1 MILQVSTFKKPA
13 YVFPF
18 ETLVNLHRRDPA
30 ARETKRNVPTDD
42 YAFHPWFR
50 MRTPVLDDCRNRG
63 RVSFVVVLFGQN
75 GIGSHDYS
83 FVGVV

>member
-13 YVFPF
+13 CVFPF

-30 ARETKRNVPTDD
+30 ARETKWDVPSDNH
-42 YAFHPWFR
+42 AFHLGLR
-50 MRTPVLDDCRNRG
+50 MFASVLDDCRNRG
-63 RVSFVVVLFGQN
+63 HVSFVVVLFSQN

-83 FVGVV
+83 FVGAV